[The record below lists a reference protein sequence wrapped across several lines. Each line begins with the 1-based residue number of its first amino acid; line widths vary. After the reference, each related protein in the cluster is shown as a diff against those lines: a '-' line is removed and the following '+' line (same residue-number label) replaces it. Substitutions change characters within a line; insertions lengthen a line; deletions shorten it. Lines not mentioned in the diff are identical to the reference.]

1 MQQPAKNS
9 ECKEKMRIDLTQ
21 QTDKLV
27 FTVFKYLTFL
37 P

>member
-1 MQQPAKNS
+1 MQQPAKNR

-27 FTVFKYLTFL
+27 FVEMSL
-37 P
+37 

>member
-1 MQQPAKNS
+1 MQQPAKNR
-9 ECKEKMRIDLTQ
+9 ECKEKILIDLTQ
-21 QTDKLV
+21 QTDKLL